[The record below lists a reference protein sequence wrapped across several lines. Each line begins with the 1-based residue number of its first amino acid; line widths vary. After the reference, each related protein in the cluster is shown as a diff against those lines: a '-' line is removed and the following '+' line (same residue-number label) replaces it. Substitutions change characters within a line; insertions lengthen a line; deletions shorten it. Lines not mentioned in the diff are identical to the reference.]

1 MKIKDKLI
9 DVILKSLK
17 EMEIPVS
24 KNDIKLEHPS
34 DTKFGDYS
42 TNILMNRDI
51 VSVLY
56 EKYRLDDDKGGF
68 IEPFRINFSAGPSV
82 FAENLKKHIINV
94 GSEIIQK
101 VDIVGAG
108 FINFYLKPEYLIKEA
123 ESINY
128 EIEFRN
134 RLNEYGKGK
143 TVVIDY
149 SAPNIAKPFGIGHL
163 RSTDIGQAIYNL
175 YKILGWNCIGD
186 NHIGDWGTQYGK
198 LTAAIKH
205 AMSRDERF
213 NILDKE
219 FNLSELNISDL
230 EKLYVAFH
238 KETEADETLIDEGRE
253 CFAKLENGDKEAR
266 EIWQKCI
273 DISLLEFEKVYQTLG
288 VSIDFIHGESFY
300 EKMLSEVMSEIESKG
315 LTKKSEGATI
325 VEFETMPPAML
336 KKSNETTTYFT
347 RDMATIKYRMEN
359 WNPDLIVY
367 EVGVDQQLHFK
378 QVFET
383 AKLMGWWPKMGMVHV
398 AHGLIRWPTGKF
410 STRKG
415 DTIHL
420 SDVIEKA
427 MDEARKIAE
436 KTSVNKELT
445 ATEKEEMIK
454 AVAIGAVKFSDLATD
469 PRKDVIFDWDKIM
482 SLDGDSGPYLQYTYA
497 RCKSVLNKTKIKE
510 QKNIEEIPEN
520 INDDEMALIREFYKF
535 EEKIVEAAERFSP
548 SVIAEY
554 ILGVARKYNEFYA
567 KNRIIDQKEEVFR
580 IFLTKVTASII
591 ETGLDLLGIETVE
604 KM

>member
-1 MKIKDKLI
+1 MEVKFFNMKIVDEIKKIILEAGQKLDLPI
-9 DVILKSLK
+9 IG
-17 EMEIPVS
+17 EE
-24 KNDIKLEHPS
+24 IKLEHPS
-34 DTKFGDYS
+34 DVNFGDYS
-42 TNILMNRDI
+42 TNIAMSLAKSEKKNPKELAEKILRQAQDI
-51 VSVLY
+51 NC
-56 EKYRLDDDKGGF
+56 EF
-68 IEPFRINFSAGPSV
+68 IEKI
-82 FAENLKKHIINV
+82 
-94 GSEIIQK
+94 EIA
-101 VDIVGAG
+101 GAG

-134 RLNEYGKGK
+134 RLNEYGNGK

-175 YKILGWNCIGD
+175 YKMLGWNCIGD

-205 AMSRDERF
+205 AMSDDKRF

-219 FNLSELNISDL
+219 FSLSDLNISDL

-238 KETEADETLIDEGRE
+238 KEAETDETLIDEGRE
-253 CFAKLENGDKEAR
+253 CFAKLENGDQEAK

-273 DISLLEFEKVYQTLG
+273 DISLLEFEKVYQMLR

-300 EKMLSEVMSEIESKG
+300 SEMLPEVTKEIIDKG
-315 LTKKSEGATI
+315 ITAKSEGAII
-325 VEFETMPPAML
+325 VELPNMPPAML
-336 KKSNETTTYFT
+336 QKSNETTTYFT

-359 WNPDLIVY
+359 WNPDLIIY

-383 AKLMGWWPKMGMVHV
+383 AKLMGWWPKDGMVHI

-427 MDEARKIAE
+427 IDEAKKIAD
-436 KTSVNKELT
+436 KSTVSKEMT
-445 ATEKEEMIK
+445 ATEKETMIK

-469 PRKDVIFDWDKIM
+469 PRRDVIFDWEKIM
-482 SLDGDSGPYLQYTYA
+482 SLDGDSGPYLQYAYA

-510 QKNIEEIPEN
+510 QKNIEEIPKN

-535 EEKIVEAAERFSP
+535 EEKIVEAAERYSP
-548 SVIAEY
+548 AVLAEY
-554 ILGVARKYNEFYA
+554 LLGVARKYNEFYA
-567 KNRIIDQKEEVFR
+567 KNRIIDQSEEVFR

>member
-1 MKIKDKLI
+1 MKIIEDLKQI
-9 DVILKSLK
+9 ILKAVENSGFKVDK
-17 EMEIPVS
+17 E
-24 KNDIKLEHPS
+24 KIKLEHPS
-34 DTKFGDYS
+34 DINFGDYS
-42 TNILMNRDI
+42 TNIAM
-51 VSVLY
+51 VLANQDGKNPR
-56 EKYRLDDDKGGF
+56 ELANLVCQSITLSDSQLIKK
-68 IEPFRINFSAGPSV
+68 IEVA
-82 FAENLKKHIINV
+82 
-94 GSEIIQK
+94 
-101 VDIVGAG
+101 GAG
-108 FINFYLKPEYLIKEA
+108 FINFYLKPEVMIEEA
-123 ESINY
+123 ETINY
-128 EIEFRN
+128 DVEFRN
-134 RLNEYGKGK
+134 KLSEYGKNK
-143 TVVIDY
+143 TMVIDY

-198 LTAAIKH
+198 LTAAIIRANNGDK
-205 AMSRDERF
+205 RF
-213 NILDKE
+213 QVVDN
-219 FNLSELNISDL
+219 FELEKLTIADL

-238 KETEADETLIDEGRE
+238 KETETDESLINEGRDW
-253 CFAKLENGDKEAR
+253 FAKLENGDKEAR

-273 DISLLEFEKVYQTLG
+273 DISLLEFEKVYQILG
-288 VSIDFIHGESFY
+288 VQIDFIHGESFY
-300 EKMLSEVMSEIESKG
+300 SEMLPEVMKEIESKG
-315 LTKKSEGATI
+315 ITKKSEGAMI
-325 VEFETMPPAML
+325 VELPNMPPAML
-336 KKSNETTTYFT
+336 QKSNGTTTYFT
-347 RDMATIKYRMEN
+347 RDMATIKYRIEN

-367 EVGVDQQLHFK
+367 EVGVDQQLHFR

-383 AKLMGWWPKMGMVHV
+383 AKLMGWTRNCGLVHV

-427 MDEARKIAE
+427 MDEAKKIAE
-436 KTSVNKELT
+436 KTSVNKDLT

-454 AVAIGAVKFSDLATD
+454 VVALGAIKFSDLVSD

-497 RCKSVLNKTKIKE
+497 RCKSVLNKTAIKE
-510 QKNIEEIPEN
+510 QKNINNIPEN
-520 INDDEMALIREFYKF
+520 INQDEMALVREFYKF
-535 EEKIVEAAERFSP
+535 EEKIIEAAERFSP

-580 IFLTKVTASII
+580 IFLTKTTASVI